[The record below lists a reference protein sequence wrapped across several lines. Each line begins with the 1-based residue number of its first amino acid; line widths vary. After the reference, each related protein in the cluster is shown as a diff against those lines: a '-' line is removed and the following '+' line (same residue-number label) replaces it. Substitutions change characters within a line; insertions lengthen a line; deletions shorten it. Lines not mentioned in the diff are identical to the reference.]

1 MILRS
6 IIFSVLLFLALN
18 VRGQKNIQ
26 KVGNNTSLVVGIV
39 VDQMR
44 YDYLFRFSEK
54 YSEGGFKRL
63 VRSGFLC
70 RNANFNYVPTHTAPG
85 HASIFTGTSPSVH
98 GIIGNDWFDRSS
110 RKEIYCVGDSTVK
123 PVGTTSI
130 SGKMSPRNLYSTTF
144 ADELRLASNFK
155 SRSFGVSLKD
165 RGSILPVGHTAN
177 VAYWHDP
184 YLNNWVSS
192 SYYLKELP
200 KWVLDFNSRRVSD
213 SLLSKPWN
221 TLLPISSY
229 TECGPD
235 NSPYEGLYK
244 GEKSPVFPHDLPSLR
259 EAESEL
265 IRKTPFGNT
274 FTRLFAELLI
284 NEEKLGKGEFC
295 DVLTVSFSSTD
306 YIGHMYGTNAVELED
321 TYIRLDRE
329 IESFLNFLDKN
340 VGEGKYLLFLTADHG
355 AAHNPVFLDE
365 HKVPSDY
372 INNYGN
378 SDSIRAF
385 IKREYRD
392 DAFTLDVSSGAVYLN
407 IPYIISKKIEPEE
420 VARRCANFIGGLP
433 GVASVLTSEDLTRG
447 ASRKPFFSFYQNGY
461 NASRSADILIQYRPA
476 WLSWYN
482 KTGTTHGAAYSY
494 DTHVPLIFFGTDIDA
509 GSTAAVVDI
518 SDVAPT
524 ICSMLNI
531 EFPNGC
537 TGKPIEAILDK

>member
-6 IIFSVLLFLALN
+6 IIFSVLIFLALN
-18 VRGQKNIQ
+18 VSGQKNNQ

-63 VRSGFLC
+63 MRGGFLC

-98 GIIGNDWFDRSS
+98 GIIGNDWFDRNS

-130 SGKMSPRNLYSTTF
+130 SGKMSPRNLYATTF

-155 SRSFGVSLKD
+155 SRAFGVSLKD

-184 YLNNWVSS
+184 YLNNWVTST
-192 SYYLKELP
+192 YYLKELP
-200 KWVLDFNSRRVSD
+200 KWVSDFNSRKVSD

-274 FTRLFAELLI
+274 FTRLFAESLI

-329 IESFLNFLDKN
+329 IESFLNFLD
-340 VGEGKYLLFLTADHG
+340 E
-355 AAHNPVFLDE
+355 
-365 HKVPSDY
+365 
-372 INNYGN
+372 
-378 SDSIRAF
+378 
-385 IKREYRD
+385 
-392 DAFTLDVSSGAVYLN
+392 
-407 IPYIISKKIEPEE
+407 
-420 VARRCANFIGGLP
+420 
-433 GVASVLTSEDLTRG
+433 
-447 ASRKPFFSFYQNGY
+447 
-461 NASRSADILIQYRPA
+461 
-476 WLSWYN
+476 
-482 KTGTTHGAAYSY
+482 
-494 DTHVPLIFFGTDIDA
+494 
-509 GSTAAVVDI
+509 
-518 SDVAPT
+518 
-524 ICSMLNI
+524 
-531 EFPNGC
+531 
-537 TGKPIEAILDK
+537 